1 MSLIHNEIIQ
11 LSALYWVLSMLMVL
25 VTLSHRKQIVWIGIV
40 SVGLMVYAGWSMG
53 MKWVLVGSFLC
64 MAAAMV
70 FSFTAIVKQ
79 SRECI
84 NELKNRKE
92 ENKNESL

>member
-1 MSLIHNEIIQ
+1 
-11 LSALYWVLSMLMVL
+11 MLMFL
-25 VTLSHRKQIVWIGIV
+25 VTLSHRKQIGWIGFV
-40 SVGLMVYAGWSMG
+40 SVALMVFAGWSMG

-64 MAAAMV
+64 MTAAMA
-70 FSFTAIVKQ
+70 FSSVVIFKR

>member
-11 LSALYWVLSMLMVL
+11 LSAIYWVLSMLMVL

-40 SVGLMVYAGWSMG
+40 SVGLMVFAGWSMG

-64 MAAAMV
+64 MTAAMT
-70 FSFTAIVKQ
+70 FSSVVIFKR